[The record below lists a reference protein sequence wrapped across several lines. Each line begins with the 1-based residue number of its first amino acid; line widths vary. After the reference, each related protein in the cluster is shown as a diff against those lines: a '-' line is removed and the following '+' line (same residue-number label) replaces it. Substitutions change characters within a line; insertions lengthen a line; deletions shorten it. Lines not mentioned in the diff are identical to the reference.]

1 MFRRHVFFCLLL
13 LGSLGTQTYQLQGQ
27 SPDTR
32 RVEASRVE
40 LEAQLVELEKIVN
53 SPGYSGRLRAAK
65 RAEADLV
72 RQRLSD
78 GDLQVGDRINL
89 TVVGEAGLTDSFV
102 VAPGRVLILPG
113 IPEVPLK
120 GVLRSEFS
128 EHLTT
133 HLKRYIRDPQVHAQ
147 TLIRLSIFGAVGR
160 PGFYQVPAEQLASD
174 AIMQAAGGPSGNA
187 DTHKT
192 TVRRNGVEI
201 WSKEAFQEA
210 LVQGVT
216 LDKLNLR
223 AGDEIVVG
231 TQKHFNIRNVLFV
244 IPVTTSFIYLMTR
257 IGIF

>member
-1 MFRRHVFFCLLL
+1 MLLRRLFHFSLVLA
-13 LGSLGTQTYQLQGQ
+13 SLGAQQYPLQGQ

-32 RVEASRVE
+32 RVEATRAE
-40 LEAQLVELEKIVN
+40 LEAQLVELEKIVA

-72 RQRLSD
+72 RQRLTD

-113 IPEVPLK
+113 IPEVSLQ

-128 EHLTT
+128 EHLAT
-133 HLKRYIRDPQVHAQ
+133 HLKKYIRDPQVHAQ
-147 TLIRLSIFGAVGR
+147 SLIRLSIFGAVGK

-174 AIMQAAGGPSGNA
+174 AIMQAAGGPTGNA

-192 TVRRNGVEI
+192 TVRRNGREI
-201 WSKEAFQEA
+201 WSEDAFQQA
-210 LVQGVT
+210 LVAGVT
-216 LDKLNLR
+216 LDMLNLR
-223 AGDEIVVG
+223 AGDEILVG
-231 TQKHFNIRNVLFV
+231 TKSRGFNPRNVFWI
-244 IPVTTSFIYLMTR
+244 IPTTSSLVYLLTR
-257 IGIF
+257 IF